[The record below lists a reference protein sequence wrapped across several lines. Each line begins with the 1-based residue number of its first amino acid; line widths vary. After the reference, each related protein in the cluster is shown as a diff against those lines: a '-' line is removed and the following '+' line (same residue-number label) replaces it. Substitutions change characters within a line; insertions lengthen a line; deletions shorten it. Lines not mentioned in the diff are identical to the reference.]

1 MTIDEKDLEI
11 ARLKGKVEALESEL
25 AKERALRILAP
36 VTTPTFVPYPVAP
49 SPLIPSPLV
58 PNPFIPNP
66 IVPTVPPI
74 YPQWP
79 YRDITICAVHH

>member
-36 VTTPTFVPYPVAP
+36 VTTPTFVPYPVARVAADP
-49 SPLIPSPLV
+49 IPPRSESLHPESDRPDGAAHL
-58 PNPFIPNP
+58 P
-66 IVPTVPPI
+66 
-74 YPQWP
+74 
-79 YRDITICAVHH
+79 AVAL